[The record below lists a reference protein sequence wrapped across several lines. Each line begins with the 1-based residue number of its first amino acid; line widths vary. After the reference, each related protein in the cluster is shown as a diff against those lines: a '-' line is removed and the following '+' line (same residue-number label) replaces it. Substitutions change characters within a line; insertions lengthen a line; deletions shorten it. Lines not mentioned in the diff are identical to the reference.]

1 MPSKLTRSDIYDI
14 DSKSGAL
21 IIGANRLDDYATK
34 FLKKYCEKALTTP
47 MPLPVDDMLRDANL
61 TVKTASLSRNL
72 DIFGCCMLLDG
83 YVRVYDT
90 NQGDYVPSFYP
101 AGTLLFDPD
110 SEWIYGEGSKRNTL
124 IHEMIHWDKDQTY
137 FKILE
142 RKSRKTKEELY
153 PIMCRQSRRDFEP
166 PSGKRTKQN
175 EVEWLEWQAHRL
187 APRVLM
193 PKAMFIKKAEEFL
206 SKPMESCDALV
217 DKLADFFQ
225 VSRTSAKIRLIE
237 VEIESRLAEMPDYTD
252 VFGEFKRKEHI
263 ALTIEDAFELLS
275 QNVVLEEWV
284 KTNHMVFADGYFV
297 VADKKYVSFKN
308 GEPHLTRSAKAN
320 LAACTLNIC
329 EQHIVFRKLA
339 EKDYQGY
346 ACLYRDSGVDQRM
359 LSFHPTYQ
367 AGFESFLAD
376 VEWDEKMGKRPSEFS
391 KIKDSDVYDAVAD
404 SIFTDYD
411 EYQKKFIQMLSDPFT
426 TLCQALWYWFD
437 SHGLRYPDSFHAATK
452 LHKNYHTDIKNDAKN
467 DMGKDMLMAICVGCK
482 FDLRM
487 TQRVLG
493 KQKIILDEFQE
504 PDKTYLAIL
513 DRFPGIDIFN
523 FNELL
528 KRKNIAELGSKQ
540 NSKRAKRQ
548 VKSETVGE

>member
-1 MPSKLTRSDIYDI
+1 
-14 DSKSGAL
+14 
-21 IIGANRLDDYATK
+21 
-34 FLKKYCEKALTTP
+34 
-47 MPLPVDDMLRDANL
+47 
-61 TVKTASLSRNL
+61 
-72 DIFGCCMLLDG
+72 
-83 YVRVYDT
+83 
-90 NQGDYVPSFYP
+90 
-101 AGTLLFDPD
+101 
-110 SEWIYGEGSKRNTL
+110 
-124 IHEMIHWDKDQTY
+124 
-137 FKILE
+137 
-142 RKSRKTKEELY
+142 
-153 PIMCRQSRRDFEP
+153 
-166 PSGKRTKQN
+166 
-175 EVEWLEWQAHRL
+175 
-187 APRVLM
+187 
-193 PKAMFIKKAEEFL
+193 
-206 SKPMESCDALV
+206 
-217 DKLADFFQ
+217 
-225 VSRTSAKIRLIE
+225 
-237 VEIESRLAEMPDYTD
+237 
-252 VFGEFKRKEHI
+252 
-263 ALTIEDAFELLS
+263 
-275 QNVVLEEWV
+275 
-284 KTNHMVFADGYFV
+284 
-297 VADKKYVSFKN
+297 
-308 GEPHLTRSAKAN
+308 
-320 LAACTLNIC
+320 
-329 EQHIVFRKLA
+329 
-339 EKDYQGY
+339 
-346 ACLYRDSGVDQRM
+346 M

-376 VEWDEKMGKRPSEFS
+376 AEWDEKMGKRPSEFS
-391 KIKDSDVYDAVAD
+391 KIKDSDIYDAVAD